1 MAGKLV
7 SLSTLRVA
15 PCRDCNLQAK
25 CLPNGLSGDET
36 AEFERIV
43 DSRRVLKRGECL
55 YKNGDRFRALHVIR
69 SGLVKTYTLSPNGNE
84 HIAGFHLPG
93 HVMGLN
99 AIATKVHTDA
109 ARILDTTSL
118 CRIPYDALDRLS
130 GRIPVLRQ
138 QLVRLLSRRI
148 AQEQSMLRELAQL
161 PAEQR
166 VAAFFHRTAQ
176 SFAELGFS
184 PKQFGFRVPNV
195 DLAAYLG
202 LAVETVSRALSHLR
216 NEGIL
221 NAQRASVEVHDME
234 RLEMYARAGECRR
247 RRLRRDGS

>member
-1 MAGKLV
+1 MVGKLV
-7 SLSTLRVA
+7 SLSALRA
-15 PCRDCNLQAK
+15 ASCRDCSLQAK
-25 CLPNGLSGDET
+25 CLPSGLCADDT
-36 AEFERIV
+36 AQFEQIV
-43 DSRRVLKRGECL
+43 DSRRVLKRGEYL

-69 SGLVKTYTLSPNGNE
+69 SGLVKSFALSPNGDE

-99 AIATKVHTDA
+99 AIAARHHTDS
-109 ARILDTTSL
+109 ARVLDTTSL
-118 CRIPYDALDRLS
+118 CRIPYDELDRLS
-130 GRIPVLRQ
+130 GNIPVLRQ

-166 VAAFFHRTAQ
+166 VAAFFHRIAR
-176 SFAELGFS
+176 SFWELGFS
-184 PKQFGFRVPNV
+184 PKRFGFRVANV
-195 DLAAYLG
+195 DLAGYLG

-216 NEGIL
+216 SEGIL
-221 NAQRASVEVHDME
+221 NAQRATVEVHDME
-234 RLEMYARAGECRR
+234 RLAMYARAGECRR